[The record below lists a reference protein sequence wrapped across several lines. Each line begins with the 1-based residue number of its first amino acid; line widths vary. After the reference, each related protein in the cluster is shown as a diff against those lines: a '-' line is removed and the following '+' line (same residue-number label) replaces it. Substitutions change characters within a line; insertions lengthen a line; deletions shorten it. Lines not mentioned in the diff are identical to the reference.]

1 MAFFTKIPS
10 KGVMD
15 IFCCILLHVIYVKYC
30 VLNIY
35 EDSKF
40 GLFKDFVVRV

>member
-10 KGVMD
+10 KGVIV
-15 IFCCILLHVIYVKYC
+15 IFCCILLHAIYVKC
-30 VLNIY
+30 CALNIY

>member
-10 KGVMD
+10 KGVID
-15 IFCCILLHVIYVKYC
+15 IFCCILLHAIYVKCC

-35 EDSKF
+35 EDSNF